1 MTNIV
6 QLRLVNTFILFKS
19 ITVLNVLFSKCKYS
33 AVTYI
38 TQFRVCIL
46 ILYDRNMFETS
57 HLNLSTLN

>member
-19 ITVLNVLFSKCKYS
+19 IAVLNFLFSNCKYS

-46 ILYDRNMFETS
+46 ILYDRSMFETS
-57 HLNLSTLN
+57 YLNLSTLN